1 MVGLRLKV
9 LYETVWVVG
18 VVEYYNR
25 ALKEYKVCFED
36 GSTDD
41 FISEDDIGGG
51 EVEVILE

>member
-1 MVGLRLKV
+1 M
-9 LYETVWVVG
+9 WVVG